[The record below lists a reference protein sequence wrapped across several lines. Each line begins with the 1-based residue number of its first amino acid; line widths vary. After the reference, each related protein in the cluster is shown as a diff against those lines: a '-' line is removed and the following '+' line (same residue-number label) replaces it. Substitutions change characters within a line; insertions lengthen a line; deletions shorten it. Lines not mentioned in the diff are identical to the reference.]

1 MEVFDYEAKFSE
13 EEKARRMAELR
24 YQFLI
29 ERCDNF
35 PRESIRDI
43 KREIEPLDDTELE
56 ELILT
61 DYKKVNKALFLSAF
75 LGMFGLDRLY
85 IGDKKLGIVKLLTLG
100 GLGIWWIVDFF
111 HIAERTK
118 EKNLETYRAKVK
130 TMLEHDKKIEWLLS

>member
-24 YQFLI
+24 YQFFV

-35 PRESIRDI
+35 PRESIVDI

-61 DYKKVNKALFLSAF
+61 DYKKVNTSLFLSAF